1 MVTVRIQVK
10 TLEAHFTEHVECNV
24 GLPGDGVSNDEGV
37 VEADA
42 VEVAAVGAEVV
53 EEVEDKRGEFGAGED
68 AEDGG
73 EGGAGVVEVG
83 LVAGPV
89 EEFEG
94 GEDVAAV
101 GGEVAEDAE
110 DEGFGEGR
118 EREGGEGGGEFVAVL
133 GGGEDLVDV
142 VEEWVAVGG
151 LEP

>member
-10 TLEAHFTEHVECNV
+10 TLEAHFTKHVECNV
-24 GLPGDGVSNDEGV
+24 GFPGDSVPDDEGV

-42 VEVAAVGAEVV
+42 VEEVAAGAEVV
-53 EEVEDKRGEFGAGED
+53 EEVEDERGEFGVGED

-73 EGGAGVVEVG
+73 EGVAGVVVAG

-94 GEDVAAV
+94 GEDVATV

-110 DEGFGEGR
+110 DEGFG
-118 EREGGEGGGEFVAVL
+118 
-133 GGGEDLVDV
+133 
-142 VEEWVAVGG
+142 
-151 LEP
+151 